1 MGCGGRAEIVLL
13 EGHDGAVFSAAFS
26 PDGARIVTASADGT
40 ARIWDAATGSPVG
53 EPLRQRDAVF
63 SAAFSPDGAR
73 IVTAWRTR
81 PRVFGIQRQ
90 AVKSRCF
97 AVTTGQFGW
106 PHSRQMAHASGPP
119 HSIGQPDSG
128 MQRPASKLP

>member
-1 MGCGGRAEIVLL
+1 MGAADGREIVLL

-73 IVTAWRTR
+73 MSRRRRMGLREYGVRRTGGDR
-81 PRVFGIQRQ
+81 PPRG
-90 AVKSRCF
+90 S
-97 AVTTGQFGW
+97 
-106 PHSRQMAHASGPP
+106 
-119 HSIGQPDSG
+119 
-128 MQRPASKLP
+128 